1 MSNIIAIGIHRVEP
15 STCQMTVWP
24 DGTAAWAGG
33 HDHIRQGNWVAQS
46 YIEFWPHLE
55 WIANKILS
63 TSTNWELFGAFPHSV
78 TLYIETLT
86 GKYSWDAGNQNGN
99 PDIVILSAILDGLS
113 KRFNWIPEI
122 DDDAMSSSLQSGS
135 IEFTLHSKRAWAKA
149 LVPTSAVHGKTLPSD
164 SLIVLP
170 NSLASTSITSSLS
183 NNYKNRRQKLIDEG
197 AFEHSGDFFRV
208 TRPVIFGSPSA
219 AACVLTGS
227 VANGRTLFRDSEG
240 RSYALAMEM
249 AGWVSDENS
258 KIINNDL

>member
-1 MSNIIAIGIHRVEP
+1 MSEITSIGIHRVEP

-33 HDHIRQGNWVAQS
+33 YDHMRQGNWVAQS
-46 YIEFWPHLE
+46 YVRFWPHLE

-63 TSTNWELFGAFPHSV
+63 SSANWEQFGVFPHSV

-86 GKYSWDAGNQNGN
+86 GKYSWDAENQNGN
-99 PDIVILSAILDGLS
+99 SGIVILSAILDGLS
-113 KRFNWIPEI
+113 ERFNWIPEI
-122 DDDAMSSSLQSGS
+122 NNDAIYSGPQSGS
-135 IEFTLHSKRAWAKA
+135 IEFTLHSKKAWAKA
-149 LVPTSAVHGKTLPSD
+149 LVPTSEVHEQTLPLD

-183 NNYKNRRQKLIDEG
+183 DNYENRRQKLINEG
-197 AFEHSGDFFRV
+197 VFEHSGDFFRV

-227 VANGRTLFRDSEG
+227 VTNGRIMFKDNEG

-249 AGWVSDENS
+249 AGWISDENS
-258 KIINNDL
+258 KIANSDI